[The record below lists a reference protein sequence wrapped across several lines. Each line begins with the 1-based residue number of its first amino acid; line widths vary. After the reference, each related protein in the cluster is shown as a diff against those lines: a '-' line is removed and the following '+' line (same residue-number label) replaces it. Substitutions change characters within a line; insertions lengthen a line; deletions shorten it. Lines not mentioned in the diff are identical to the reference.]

1 MRKINL
7 LFLSLMLVLITVLT
21 SCDKKSPATPL
32 PPTQAS
38 SIADTEVPAA
48 IEAPTPE
55 PTLPANE
62 DPGALMPDPQPITF
76 TTEDGTQIS
85 GYYYPGGKDPSPLVV
100 FMHWMNGD
108 QNDWNEVAVWLQ
120 NRGLENPFP
129 NPGDLPWWDPSWF
142 PAVPADRSYA
152 VMVFSFR
159 NCLPYRDGCQSVNKE
174 GWLKDAQAAMLKA
187 YELEGIDQTRITA
200 IGSSIGA
207 DGAPYGCQKL
217 NEMHPDACQ
226 GALSLSPGSYLGIP
240 YEKTV
245 KDLGL
250 NDPATAAWC
259 LADQSEY
266 FFCEIAES
274 ANNPAYQD
282 FMIQNGSH
290 GNMLLSPKLDPLPMQ
305 IILDFLVETL
315 K

>member
-1 MRKINL
+1 MRNRTL
-7 LFLSLMLVLITVLT
+7 VCLSLLLVLLTVLT
-21 SCDKKSPATPL
+21 ACAKKTPAPTTQ
-32 PPTQAS
+32 PTQAPL
-38 SIADTEVPAA
+38 IAITEVPAA
-48 IEAPTPE
+48 TEAPTPE
-55 PTLPANE
+55 PTLPPNE
-62 DPGALMPDPQPITF
+62 DPGALPPEPQPITF

-85 GYYYPGGKDPSPLVV
+85 GVYYPGGQNPSPLVV

-108 QNDWNEVAVWLQ
+108 QNDWNELTVWLQ

-142 PAVPADRSYA
+142 PAVPVDRSYA
-152 VMVFSFR
+152 VMIFTFR
-159 NCLPYRDGCQSVNKE
+159 NCLPYKDGCQSVNKE

-187 YELEGIDQTRITA
+187 YELEGIDQTRIVA

-217 NEMHPDACQ
+217 NETHPGACQ
-226 GALSLSPGSYLGIP
+226 GALSLSPGGYLGIP
-240 YEKTV
+240 YDQTV
-245 KDLGL
+245 KELGL

-266 FFCEIAES
+266 FFCETAES

-282 FMIQNGSH
+282 FMIQDGSH

-305 IILDFLVETL
+305 KLLDFLAETL

>member
-1 MRKINL
+1 MRTRGFVTIL
-7 LFLSLMLVLITVLT
+7 LLLVVLSVLT
-21 SCDKKSPATPL
+21 ACSKKTPPPTT
-32 PPTQAS
+32 PPTQAPL
-38 SIADTEVPAA
+38 IAATEALIATEPPIA
-48 IEAPTPE
+48 APTLAP
-55 PTLPANE
+55 NE
-62 DPGALMPDPQPITF
+62 DSSALPPEPQPITF

-85 GYYYPGGKDPSPLVV
+85 GYYYPGGQNPSPLVV
-100 FMHWMNGD
+100 LMHWMNGD

-129 NPGDLPWWDPSWF
+129 NSGDLPWWDPSWF

-245 KDLGL
+245 KELGL

-282 FMIQNGSH
+282 FLIQDGSH
-290 GNMLLSPKLDPLPMQ
+290 GNMLLSPNLDPLPMQ
-305 IILDFLVETL
+305 LILDFLSDSL
-315 K
+315 Q